1 MLSLLR
7 GLGAT
12 HFCGGAVIDAD
23 WVLTAGHCCA
33 GQVTNHSAPPGHVT
47 ALLPSYWP
55 AAADD
60 ARGGG
65 RHRAEHLRA
74 GGADQERAEDH
85 RAPQL

>member
-1 MLSLLR
+1 MLSLSR

-47 ALLPSYWP
+47 APLLLASC
-55 AAADD
+55 
-60 ARGGG
+60 R
-65 RHRAEHLRA
+65 
-74 GGADQERAEDH
+74 
-85 RAPQL
+85 